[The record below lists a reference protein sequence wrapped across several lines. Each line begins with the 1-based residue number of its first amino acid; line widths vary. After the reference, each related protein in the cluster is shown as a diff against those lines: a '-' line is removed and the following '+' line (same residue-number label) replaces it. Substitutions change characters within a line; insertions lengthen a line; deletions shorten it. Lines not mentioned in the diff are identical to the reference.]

1 MFEEAIL
8 NLLKTK
14 ELSYKDLLSLVK
26 EDVLDIDTAENILDI
41 YTNNILV
48 V

>member
-14 ELSYKDLLSLVK
+14 KLYYKDLLSLVK
-26 EDVLDIDTAENILDI
+26 ENILDIDTAEKILDE
-41 YTNNILV
+41 YTKV
-48 V
+48 K